1 MKAIIINGMNK
12 DGKTTDGL
20 ADLAF
25 NLGIDNV
32 DEMQQTDEGVES
44 TVTAWIENSKPILNI
59 DHLLEELNKVGM
71 AETAGTW

>member
-1 MKAIIINGMNK
+1 MNEMNK
-12 DGKTTDGL
+12 DGKTADSW

-32 DEMQQTDEGVES
+32 DEMQQSDKGVEF
-44 TVTAWIENSKPILNI
+44 TVTAWIENSKPALNI

-71 AETAGTW
+71 TETAGT